1 MREKHDEDDEVKEE
15 EVEEVKAMIYA
26 TTISAVQQRS
36 TSSSSSSSSLWP
48 APPSS
53 AQVNNMWLAGCFSLI
68 HVLTPPHR
76 YSRLLLLFWSFFDG
90 CSHPLLVCEQFHEPS
105 CFLFIIYISVSVR
118 CFAVFH
124 WQPSRLIPIHL
135 RRIKWKEVQAL
146 IEPQKFVLKH
156 KVKRHKKKLGNIRL
170 ETKSGRILLL
180 NKLTKYELT

>member
-1 MREKHDEDDEVKEE
+1 MVRACKRTSIFMREKHDEDDEVKEE

-118 CFAVFH
+118 CFAVFR
-124 WQPSRLIPIHL
+124 WQRSRLIPIHL
-135 RRIKWKEVQAL
+135 RRIKWKEVQAWIADWTPKIC
-146 IEPQKFVLKH
+146 IETQS
-156 KVKRHKKKLGNIRL
+156 
-170 ETKSGRILLL
+170 ETA
-180 NKLTKYELT
+180 